1 MVAEK
6 MTHNV
11 THNVTTKRERCL
23 GDFGHGAID
32 RVVGH
37 VVGICGSCFWGV
49 MTHAKTGG
57 QRGLERC
64 VGLVGHQFIVS

>member
-11 THNVTTKRERCL
+11 THNMTTLKLAGKITDNGVGKTRL
-23 GDFGHGAID
+23 
-32 RVVGH
+32 VGH
-37 VVGICGSCFWGV
+37 VVGICGSCFWGW
-49 MTHAKTGG
+49 MTHAETGG

-64 VGLVGHQFIVS
+64 VGLVGHLFVVS